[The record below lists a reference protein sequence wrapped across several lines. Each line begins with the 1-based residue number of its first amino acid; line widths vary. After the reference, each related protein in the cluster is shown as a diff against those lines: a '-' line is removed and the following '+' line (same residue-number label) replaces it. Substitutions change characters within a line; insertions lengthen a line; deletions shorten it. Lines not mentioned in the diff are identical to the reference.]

1 MEARGSPGLDRL
13 EVITNDPPTINF
25 LTKEQQQE
33 PPLAIRE
40 YRLSRIAALGAR
52 RRVRLSATR
61 VSVAV
66 SRQCDG
72 DRSLGLGNGEHDLL
86 AARRQRPDVRPS

>member
-40 YRLSRIAALGAR
+40 CRLSRIAALGAR
-52 RRVRLSATR
+52 DERAHRRHALR
-61 VSVAV
+61 
-66 SRQCDG
+66 
-72 DRSLGLGNGEHDLL
+72 
-86 AARRQRPDVRPS
+86 